1 MVTRRQLL
9 MAWGVI
15 GATMLLPSANSWAP
29 PAKPMAT
36 LATPA
41 PLAPLAP
48 PPLDPNS
55 IREWP
60 CPLTPVLVN
69 VWRGDQ
75 SMKALRGGS
84 FPTQPASAIGLRFK
98 APWPAALEITV
109 NGVEVRQVP
118 SGDGLRQPRL
128 DAAHLGWYYVD
139 KVSGVAP
146 GVPLPTWL
154 VRVVP
159 PIGLRQSAVQVDVRQ
174 RTTRRTLSRR
184 CTPNEETDASAFRQ
198 SHAKTKRT
206 SPLRVEATRTTRH
219 PRLWDYT
226 PQQRQELADA
236 IESFLTEAV
245 FQVHHT
251 LDHDTLVVPDHRR
264 YLSQLE
270 NYLWVNG
277 LGAKY
282 VPLPFWDPTSESI
295 PPEFRK
301 VVRGRA
307 PLEDFQPNVKLPA
320 TMRSPGL
327 CDIATVPD
335 LWSAMRDWHDS
346 VHAGVG
352 GAMRTIGLEA
362 PAALI
367 FWPWHAYVDNIY
379 LDWELCSKTIRQ
391 PRHRPTHSNLHD
403 RAGLP
408 VSGGPG

>member
-1 MVTRRQLL
+1 MVTRRLL
-9 MAWGVI
+9 LLIGVV
-15 GATMLLPSANSWAP
+15 GATMLLPPDISWAP
-29 PAKPMAT
+29 PAKR
-36 LATPA
+36 LA
-41 PLAPLAP
+41 PLAQLAQLAP

-55 IREWP
+55 IRKWP
-60 CPLTPVLVN
+60 CPRTPVLVN
-69 VWRGDQ
+69 VLRGNQ
-75 SMKALRGGS
+75 PTKALRGGS

-109 NGVEVRQVP
+109 NGIEVRQVP
-118 SGDGLRQPRL
+118 SGDGLTQPGL
-128 DAAHLGWYYVD
+128 DASDLGWYHVD
-139 KVSGVAP
+139 EVSGMAP

-174 RTTRRTLSRR
+174 RMTRRTPSRR
-184 CTPNEETDASAFRQ
+184 CTPSEETDTSALRQ
-198 SHAKTKRT
+198 RHGETSRT

-245 FQVHHT
+245 FKVHHM

-270 NYLWVNG
+270 DYLRVNG
-277 LGAKY
+277 LGGKY
-282 VPLPFWDPTSESI
+282 VPLPYWDPTSESI
-295 PPEFRK
+295 PREFRK
-301 VVRGRA
+301 VVRGRE
-307 PLEDFQPNVKLPA
+307 PLENFKPEVELPA
-320 TMRSPGL
+320 ALRSPRL
-327 CDIATVPD
+327 CDIATLPE
-335 LWSAMRDWHDS
+335 LWNAMRDWHDS

-352 GAMRTIGLEA
+352 GAMRTIGMEA

-379 LDWELCSKTIRQ
+379 RDWEFCST
-391 PRHRPTHSNLHD
+391 
-403 RAGLP
+403 
-408 VSGGPG
+408 